1 MGSSCH
7 NEKYRGGRE
16 GEEEGRQK
24 YIQFTVKVSSLTLLS
39 SSLLIPLRKNVDS
52 YRKEERREGVI

>member
-16 GEEEGRQK
+16 GGREGERQK
-24 YIQFTVKVSSLTLLS
+24 YIQFIVEVSSLTLLS
-39 SSLLIPLRKNVDS
+39 SSLLIPLRKNVES
-52 YRKEERREGVI
+52 YRKGEERV

>member
-24 YIQFTVKVSSLTLLS
+24 CIQFIVEVSSLTLLS
-39 SSLLIPLRKNVDS
+39 SSLLIPLRKNIES